1 MAVSGDVHDVYL
13 PNLIHLICIEKR
25 TAVLRLER
33 RGENALI
40 YFDEGDIV
48 HALSSTYKLGTEAF
62 YHVLGWDSGTFHLQL
77 GVPVPR
83 KTIKMSC
90 AKLLINAVDRIDSK
104 PDRDAKEM
112 AKELTPEEI
121 VRDTYLENE
130 LIVLMSVLENMQ
142 SRFSDQKI
150 LSKPEKLMELLAGM
164 VNEIAACVER
174 HKDMIVESDPLGN
187 FLALTAYSFPA
198 SRYLKVERNRISSN
212 SCLDLYKV
220 LKKNKTTQQQFF
232 TEIRDSLLHVM
243 LCNYEHLLTSFNN
256 FEFRKQWSDTGKD
269 LFSDLGQIIKREN

>member
-164 VNEIAACVER
+164 VNEIAVVLLYGLLGWKIAALYLGTGLLVAIICFWVIL
-174 HKDMIVESDPLGN
+174 IVRNYILIKPLHT
-187 FLALTAYSFPA
+187 LT
-198 SRYLKVERNRISSN
+198 RI
-212 SCLDLYKV
+212 
-220 LKKNKTTQQQFF
+220 
-232 TEIRDSLLHVM
+232 IA
-243 LCNYEHLLTSFNN
+243 
-256 FEFRKQWSDTGKD
+256 
-269 LFSDLGQIIKREN
+269 